1 MINLLTAP
9 IFDDEDKTMVARHLF
24 IISWTLMA
32 VGWLPLIMAVFIP
45 ETAYRWLLVTGYIES
60 AALILFV
67 LNKYGHTRS
76 AKYFLIFTV
85 WAAATGMALTGGG
98 IHSNAMSLYLITVLV
113 AGLVQRGKTGFI
125 TAVLCSLTGLFLFYL
140 EYSGALP
147 TNKVSHTPF
156 TEWIASTIYMFIIIS
171 FQYLVSRTIREAL
184 NQSRQEL
191 KERKRIDEALRE
203 SEERYKALFDRS
215 LDCVYVHDFAGN
227 FIDANDA
234 ALNLLGYKREELPSL
249 NFAALLSDD
258 QMPRALQALQEILDN
273 GFQKNMTGY
282 RMKRKNGDSVYVE
295 TIASSILHE
304 GIPYAI
310 QGIARDITGRKQ
322 AEAYKEMMEK
332 QNRQL
337 QKSES
342 LGRMAA
348 AIAHHFNN
356 RLGVV
361 IGNLEMAMKELP
373 KGASTHQTL
382 TKAMQSAW
390 TAADMSN
397 LMLTYLGQT
406 HDKREPLDLSYSCR
420 KILPILEAAMPE
432 NVILETDF
440 SSPGPVINSN
450 PDYMQQTLTNL
461 LTNAWEA
468 IGKKTGSIS
477 LSVKT
482 VSPAEIPTA
491 HRFPIDWQPQDSTYA
506 CLEVT
511 DTGSGIEDKDIEK
524 LFDPFFTDKFTGLG
538 MGLPVVFGI
547 VNSHKGVIT
556 IDSKPGRGSTF
567 RIFFP
572 LSEEALP
579 QPQTAEND
587 RNVTI
592 SSPSPGKMEEGG
604 TVLVIEDEEVLRTMT
619 GTMLESFGFSVLQAK
634 DGVEALEV
642 FGKHQSEIKFV
653 ISDLTMPRM
662 NGWETLTA
670 LRKLQPDIPVILA
683 SGYDKAHVMEG
694 DHPELPQAFLAKPY
708 NLKALRAAISR
719 ALEIA

>member
-390 TAADMSN
+390 TAADMSG
-397 LMLTYLGQT
+397 LMLTYLGQA
-406 HDKREPLDLSYSCR
+406 HEKREPLDLSYSCR